1 MIPRLFWLGV
11 IETRRPELSPRF
23 FQVDWAPP
31 ILRFLCRPESACCVS
46 WMKGADI
53 IVRTVCPW
61 LLSALLLLTN
71 AKHLLAMLDAKQNHE
86 HSSDIPAYI
95 IKDRLT
101 ASALAFSTSICIFCV
116 QCVWVI
122 WPRLFRGERHS
133 SISKIVANEGR
144 MLVDPRHPRLGL
156 PFINIVFWLPY
167 YLYVV
172 RITV

>member
-1 MIPRLFWLGV
+1 
-11 IETRRPELSPRF
+11 
-23 FQVDWAPP
+23 
-31 ILRFLCRPESACCVS
+31 
-46 WMKGADI
+46 
-53 IVRTVCPW
+53 VCPW
-61 LLSALLLLTN
+61 FLSALLLLTN
-71 AKHLLAMLDAKQNHE
+71 TKHLLAMLDAKRNHE

-172 RITV
+172 RITVWLHALLVVTHTVTVSENTSPSRKLPLPIHRRLRLAQ